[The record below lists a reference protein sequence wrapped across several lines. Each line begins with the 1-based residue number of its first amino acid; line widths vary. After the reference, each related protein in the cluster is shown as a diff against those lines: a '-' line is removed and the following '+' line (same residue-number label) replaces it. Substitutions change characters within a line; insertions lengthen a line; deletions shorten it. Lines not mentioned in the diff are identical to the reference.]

1 MRYEFHPEARA
12 EYLDAAAYYE
22 ERQIGLGV
30 RFTIE
35 IEDVIQ
41 RIAGAPH
48 RWQKVEGEIHRCL
61 AHRFPYG
68 VLYSIE
74 KDYVFV
80 LAIMHHSRK
89 PGYWRRRTD

>member
-35 IEDVIQ
+35 IESAIKRVVE
-41 RIAGAPH
+41 APH
-48 RWQKVEGEIHRCL
+48 RWQKVEGAIQRCL

-74 KDYVFV
+74 NDDVLI

-89 PGYWRRRTD
+89 PGYWRMRAR